1 MSLDTVVEDI
11 RNEAR
16 ERAKDIRSE
25 GDERADEIVSEAEAD
40 AEEILAEQER
50 ETEQA
55 ISQEREQKLSSAKL
69 EAKQKRLE
77 ARRDVLQEVRAD
89 VEERIATLEGDRRE
103 ELTRELLDAAAE
115 EFDDGE
121 GRSPSDHS
129 SGQEPREDGDTVR
142 VYGKPED
149 DELLTDLV
157 ADYDG
162 YEYAGEYDCLG
173 GVVVESSESRLR
185 VNNTFDSVLEDVWE
199 DNLQDISE
207 RLFEQ

>member
-16 ERAKDIRSE
+16 ERAKEIRSE
-25 GDERADEIVSEAEAD
+25 GDERADEIVSEAESD

-50 ETEQA
+50 ETEQTIA
-55 ISQEREQKLSSAKL
+55 QEREQKLSSAKL

-77 ARRDVLQEVRAD
+77 ARRDVLQDVRAT
-89 VEERIATLEGDRRE
+89 VEDRIATLEGDERE
-103 ELTRELLDAAAE
+103 ELTRELLDAASE
-115 EFDDGE
+115 EFDE
-121 GRSPSDHS
+121 
-129 SGQEPREDGDTVR
+129 GDTVH
-142 VYGKPED
+142 VYGKSGD
-149 DELLTDLV
+149 DELLTDIV
-157 ADYDG
+157 TDYDG

-173 GVVVESSESRLR
+173 GVVVESEQSRLR

-199 DNLQDISE
+199 DNLQDISK

>member
-16 ERAKDIRSE
+16 ERAKEIRSE
-25 GDERADEIVSEAEAD
+25 GDERADEIVSEAEQD

-50 ETEQA
+50 KTEQTIA
-55 ISQEREQKLSSAKL
+55 QEREQKLSSAKL

-77 ARRDVLQEVRAD
+77 ARRDVLQDVRD
-89 VEERIATLEGDRRE
+89 SVEERIAGLEGDDRE
-103 ELTRELLDAAAE
+103 ELTRELLDAASE
-115 EFDDGE
+115 EFDD
-121 GRSPSDHS
+121 D
-129 SGQEPREDGDTVR
+129 DTVR

-149 DELLTDLV
+149 DELLTDVV

-173 GVVVESSESRLR
+173 GVVVESQQSRLR
-185 VNNTFDSVLEDVWE
+185 VNNTFDSVLENVWE
-199 DNLQDISE
+199 DNLQDISK